1 MLEDRNARNTLRQVM
16 TKAEASSIFSKEEV
30 GFIVSL
36 VERFR
41 SDIEKKTKQLYVAQ
55 GEVAQ
60 LKLNE
65 RIIIQ
70 LVENMLAAT
79 ERSIA
84 RQKTMDDIRNRK
96 LVAKKE
102 VEEKPEGNS
111 EEQSE
116 EIVESEKEE

>member
-1 MLEDRNARNTLRQVM
+1 MLEDRTARNTLRQVM
-16 TKAEASSIFSKEEV
+16 TKAEASSIFSKEEI
-30 GFIVSL
+30 GFIITL

-41 SDIEKKTKQLYVAQ
+41 ADIEKKTKQLYVAQ

-70 LVENMLAAT
+70 LIENMLAAT

-102 VEEKPEGNS
+102 SEEKS
-111 EEQSE
+111 EKT
-116 EIVESEKEE
+116 VESEKEE